1 MKKTLIFQIHFHV
14 YYLISFDKIKTLQIQ
29 WIQIFDRDIKTVY
42 FFFYSNSKLTKA
54 VTNVKKTSTQKV
66 IETCNT
72 ANSTVVVQKAY

>member
-1 MKKTLIFQIHFHV
+1 MFIISYHLIKLKLYRSNEFKYLTETLKQYI
-14 YYLISFDKIKTLQIQ
+14 
-29 WIQIFDRDIKTVY
+29 